1 MKDPDRHAAARD
13 AKRRRR
19 ARMVVGSK
27 SVFVIERAIVKR
39 AARLAAKSGGSK

>member
-1 MKDPDRHAAARD
+1 MKDRDRHADARD

-27 SVFVIERAIVKR
+27 SVFVIKAALDKR
-39 AARLAAKSGGSK
+39 TAAAVATGGSK